1 MNQKNK
7 LVILTGPTAV
17 GKTAL
22 SIMLAKKIG
31 GEIISADSMQVYK
44 YLDIGSAK
52 IKEAEMEGV
61 SHHLIDALLP
71 DKEFN
76 VFCFQQMAKE
86 AAQGIYGRGH
96 IPIVVGGTGFYI
108 QALLYDIDFSAE
120 EDNSRIRAALE
131 KAAAEHGNGY
141 LYERLKEV
149 DADSAAAI
157 HPNNQKRILR
167 ALEFYQLNGFPIS
180 QHNEKERQKESAYRS
195 CYFVLNDYR
204 ERLYQRINERV
215 DAMMADG
222 LLEEVKRLREM
233 GCKRDM
239 LSMQGL
245 GYKEIL
251 AYLDGECVL
260 EEAVVQIKQNTRHF
274 AKRQLTWFRREKDV
288 IWIDKPDFDYS
299 NDKILWKKKS
309 GCCDIFQSLRQFVC
323 LQATKLRR
331 RRLAAGR
338 GMKGKENE
346 EFLYGAD
353 VSGSGYQPA
362 GLCLRGSCM
371 EFPQK
376 PLGGNRRHF

>member
-1 MNQKNK
+1 MPAWFVARRNKGVFMNQKNK

-44 YLDIGSAK
+44 HLDIGSAK

-260 EEAVVQIKQNTRHF
+260 EEAVAQIKQNTRHF

-299 NDKILWKKKS
+299 NDKILNFMEEK
-309 GCCDIFQSLRQFVC
+309 I
-323 LQATKLRR
+323 
-331 RRLAAGR
+331 RL
-338 GMKGKENE
+338 
-346 EFLYGAD
+346 L
-353 VSGSGYQPA
+353 
-362 GLCLRGSCM
+362 
-371 EFPQK
+371 
-376 PLGGNRRHF
+376 